1 MAAVTTFLPRQGEVA
16 ARRTGGEDSGGFGV
30 RGSAPSTTRLW
41 RAVPLPRCAREDV
54 FA

>member
-30 RGSAPSTTRLW
+30 RGSAPSTTASR
-41 RAVPLPRCAREDV
+41 RSPSPADARED
-54 FA
+54 FAA

>member
-30 RGSAPSTTRLW
+30 RGSAPSTTALR
-41 RAVPLPRCAREDV
+41 RSPSPADARED
-54 FA
+54 FAA